1 VTATGW
7 LAALVVVL
15 IWGLNFIA
23 AKVGATQMPPFAF
36 MALRFAIVGLLLA
49 PWFRPRGH
57 GQWRG
62 VAVISFT
69 LGVLHFGL
77 LFAGIRGIDAATAAI
92 AIQLSVPFSVGLA
105 ALVFGER
112 LGWRRGAGM
121 ALAFSGVAFLAGEP
135 TRFAIGPFV
144 LVVCGALAWAVSNVL
159 VKKLGASVPP
169 VVMNGWM
176 SLLAAPQLAV
186 LSLVFEEGQGAAL
199 MTLDWRGWSALAFTV
214 VCASIIAYSLW
225 YHLLGRYE
233 LNRVVPFTL
242 LAPVIG
248 IGGGVL
254 VLGEPLSLQKVVGG
268 VLTIIG
274 IAIIQFAGGPKARAG
289 GAAAT

>member
-1 VTATGW
+1 MSTMGW

-23 AKVGATQMPPFAF
+23 AKVGVAQMPPFAF
-36 MALRFAIVGLLLA
+36 MALRFAIVGLVLA
-49 PWFRPRGH
+49 PWFRPCGQR
-57 GQWRG
+57 QWRG

-69 LGVLHFGL
+69 LGILHFGL
-77 LFAGIRGIDAATAAI
+77 LFAGIRGVDAATAAI
-92 AIQLSVPFSVGLA
+92 AIQLSVPFSAALA

-112 LGWRRGAGM
+112 LGWKRGAGM

-135 TRFAIGPFV
+135 TRFALGPFV
-144 LVVCGALAWAVSNVL
+144 LVVCGAFAWAGSNVII
-159 VKKLGASVPP
+159 KTLGSIPP
-169 VVMNGWM
+169 IVMNGWM
-176 SLLAAPQLAV
+176 SLLAAPQLAL
-186 LSLVFEEGQGAAL
+186 LSLVFEDDQAAAFAAA
-199 MTLDWRGWSALAFTV
+199 DWRGWTALAFTV

-225 YHLLGRYE
+225 YHLLSRYE

-254 VLGEPLSLQKVVGG
+254 VLGEPMSFEKSVGG

-274 IAIIQFAGGPKARAG
+274 IAIIQFAGAPKPRGAG
-289 GAAAT
+289 TAAP